1 MASVMKQRDR
11 GKAVVQHVN
20 PSLPVFIFLSPL
32 PLMQG
37 GQDVERESVDRR
49 RYSQDQNSWTQLDT
63 VQRVQG
69 TSAGFT

>member
-1 MASVMKQRDR
+1 MASAMKHRDR
-11 GKAVVQHVN
+11 KKAAVQHVN
-20 PSLPVFIFLSPL
+20 PSLLVFICLSPL
-32 PLMQG
+32 PLTQG

-49 RYSQDQNSWTQLDT
+49 RYSWDQNSWTQLDT